1 MRYGAILSVLLAASF
16 TLAQPEAAAPAPP
29 KAAKT
34 IDQLLA
40 ELTEVRKKK
49 AEAVKLE
56 AATIA
61 AIKLYVKDLDKKL
74 KKAGID
80 VVPPGPE
87 PGPFPPVPPKPPE
100 PDVKP
105 PIPGDGLRVLIVYET
120 GDLAN
125 SETDAILRGGKVR
138 GYLSV
143 NCAKGPNGVT
153 PEARIY
159 DKDIDQTNMPQ
170 IWKDAM
176 ARPRKQVPW
185 IIISNGKTGYEGPLP
200 KNVDETIGLIDKYR
214 K

>member
-1 MRYGAILSVLLAASF
+1 MSRTS
-16 TLAQPEAAAPAPP
+16 T
-29 KAAKT
+29 
-34 IDQLLA
+34 
-40 ELTEVRKKK
+40 
-49 AEAVKLE
+49 
-56 AATIA
+56 
-61 AIKLYVKDLDKKL
+61 
-74 KKAGID
+74 
-80 VVPPGPE
+80 
-87 PGPFPPVPPKPPE
+87 KPPE

-159 DKDIDQTNMPQ
+159 DKVIDQTNMPQ